1 MTSSSSIARNFS
13 RSAVT
18 YDSVSVLQREI
29 GERLLERLEMVKI
42 APISIMDLGS
52 GTGFFSR
59 ILEKFYQKSW
69 VYNVDR
75 AIGML
80 RFARSQSRWLDH
92 QRFIQADACEL
103 PFQDQNFDL
112 IFSNLTLHWCVD
124 LKMVFQEIYRVLK
137 PGGFFIF
144 SMMGP
149 DTLME
154 LRESW
159 KAVDNFAHVNHFV
172 DMHHV
177 GDALLQTGWEDP
189 VMDMEYLS
197 LEYSDIGGLFD
208 DLRKL
213 GANNNFVGRR
223 TTLTGK
229 NRFKQMIAHY
239 EALRREGLLPASYEI
254 VYGHAWR
261 PLVSKSNNSSGE
273 VEIAVKDIRRL

>member
-29 GERLLERLEMVKI
+29 GERLLERLEIVKI
-42 APISIMDLGS
+42 TPISIMDLGS

-59 ILEKFYQKSW
+59 ILEKFYDKSW

-75 AIGML
+75 AMGML
-80 RFARSQSRWLDH
+80 QFARSQSRWLDH
-92 QRFIQADACEL
+92 QRFIQADAGEL
-103 PFQDQNFDL
+103 PFQDQTFDL

-124 LKMVFQEIYRVLK
+124 LKMAFQEIYRVLK
-137 PGGFFIF
+137 PGGFLIF

-149 DTLME
+149 DTLLE

-159 KAVDNFAHVNHFV
+159 KAVDDFAHVNTFV
-172 DMHHV
+172 DMHYV
-177 GDALLQTGWEDP
+177 GDILLQTGLEDP

-197 LEYSDIGGLFD
+197 LEYSDLGGLFD

-213 GANNNFVGRR
+213 GANNHFAGKRP
-223 TTLTGK
+223 TLTGK
-229 NRFKQMIAHY
+229 HRFKQMIAHY
-239 EALRREGLLPASYEI
+239 EAYRREGHLPASYEI

-261 PLVSKSNNSSGE
+261 PLVSRNDSSKGE
-273 VEIAVKDIRRL
+273 VEIAVKDIRRM